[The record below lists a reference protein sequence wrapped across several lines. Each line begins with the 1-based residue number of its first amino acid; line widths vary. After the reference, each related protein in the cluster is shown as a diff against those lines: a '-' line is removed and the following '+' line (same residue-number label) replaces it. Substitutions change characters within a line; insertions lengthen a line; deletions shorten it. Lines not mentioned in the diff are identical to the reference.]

1 MKLGKSVPF
10 GIRFVASAA
19 LLAVPAF
26 ALAQTGAPALTAGDG
41 LEAGTTFGAEAS
53 SSVLTRADVE
63 ATRSVLMDTSSVTS
77 DADFLAYAR
86 GQMRQDEHLSRVT
99 TSSDAVVLERAR
111 RARLFGLIPISI
123 MTTTTLSADGTLEVT
138 YPWFSFLLLTD
149 EAAVK
154 AALKSRV
161 DIISGEVFSAASKA
175 RLLAQ
180 VEVALSSTTS
190 VLVAGDTGS

>member
-1 MKLGKSVPF
+1 M
-10 GIRFVASAA
+10 
-19 LLAVPAF
+19 
-26 ALAQTGAPALTAGDG
+26 
-41 LEAGTTFGAEAS
+41 
-53 SSVLTRADVE
+53 
-63 ATRSVLMDTSSVTS
+63 
-77 DADFLAYAR
+77 
-86 GQMRQDEHLSRVT
+86 
-99 TSSDAVVLERAR
+99 LERAR
-111 RARLFGLIPISI
+111 RARLFGLIPITI
-123 MTTTTLSADGTLEVT
+123 MTTTTLSADGTLEVA

-149 EAAVK
+149 ETAVK